1 MAGEGTTLKPTGPH
15 SRSFFNRISLIPFFA
30 FVGLGADSLSS
41 SSYGPEEAFLALPQ
55 SPHLI
60 VYVGTLTILTIW
72 AISASYCQIIELFPR
87 GGGGYLVASK
97 LLSPFFGLVSGS
109 ALLVDYILTIT
120 ISIASGVDAIYSLIP
135 PDSQHFKLEVQ
146 VICVALLTLLNL
158 RGIRESV
165 FPWIPIFVLFVLTH
179 AIAFAWSFFMHAS
192 QMPEVVQATISE
204 TKMVQSTYGFGAL
217 FFLLIKA
224 YSMGSGT
231 YTGIEAVSNG
241 MSIIREPKVKNA
253 KRTMVYIS
261 LSLALT
267 VSGLILSYLLY
278 RVQPEIG
285 RTLNSVLF
293 EKIGQEMGGIW
304 GSSFASIT
312 IFSEM
317 ALLFVAAETG
327 FLGGPQILANMAMD
341 RWVPHRFMTL
351 SDQYVMRHGLLLMG
365 LSAMAVMFYTH
376 GSVSMLVVLYS
387 LSVFITFTLSQ
398 LGMVIHWLQNRKQV
412 RGWLKKITINS
423 IGLVF
428 TVFVLISLTI
438 AKFKEGAWLTLL
450 VVGSIVLAGLAI
462 KRYYNMFINA
472 LSKIHRTIPAK
483 IGLANQPLLG
493 RKGHTAILFISSLQG
508 MPQHTLANLLML
520 FGDSIEQFVFLH
532 IGLIDAGNTK
542 GEAEIRGLKYY
553 VESESSKLVRF
564 MQERGYEAEAMTAIG
579 IDVGDEI
586 EKLTKEV
593 LHKFPHAIFFGGELV
608 LPADTPFSRW
618 LHNQTLHTIQRRMYQ
633 LEVPF
638 VTIPVYIKTED
649 LKTMNVTTGILGAK

>member
-1 MAGEGTTLKPTGPH
+1 MTAQGTTLKPTGPH
-15 SRSFFNRISLIPFFA
+15 SRSFFKSISLIPFFA

-41 SSYGPEEAFLALPQ
+41 SSYGPEEAFLALPHN
-55 SPHLI
+55 PHLI
-60 VYVGTLTILTIW
+60 VYVGALTILTIW

-135 PDSQHFKLEVQ
+135 PDAQNFQLEVK
-146 VICVALLTLLNL
+146 VICVVLLTILNL
-158 RGIRESV
+158 RGIRESI
-165 FPWIPIFVLFVLTH
+165 FPWIPVFVLFVLTH

-192 QMPEVVQATISE
+192 QMPEVVQGTITE
-204 TKMVQSTYGFGAL
+204 TKMIQSTYGFGAL

-241 MSIIREPKVKNA
+241 MSIIREPKVTNA

-267 VSGLILSYLLY
+267 VSGLILSFLLY

-304 GSSFASIT
+304 GSSFASVT

-341 RWVPHRFMTL
+341 RWLPHRFMTL
-351 SDQYVMRHGLLLMG
+351 SDHYVMRHGLLLMG
-365 LSAMAVMFYTH
+365 LSAIVVMIYTQ
-376 GSVSMLVVLYS
+376 GSVGMLVVLYS

-423 IGLVF
+423 IGLIF
-428 TVFVLISLTI
+428 TVFVLVSLTI
-438 AKFKEGAWLTLL
+438 VKFKDGAWLTLL
-450 VVGSIVLAGLAI
+450 VVGSIVLVGLSI
-462 KRYYNMFINA
+462 RRYYKLFINA
-472 LSKIHRTIPAK
+472 LSKIHRTVPAK
-483 IGLANQPLLG
+483 IGLSNQPLLG

-508 MPQHTLANLLML
+508 MSEHTLANLLML
-520 FGDSIEQFVFLH
+520 FGDSIDQFVFLH

-542 GEAEIRGLKYY
+542 GEEEIRGLKYY
-553 VESESSKLVRF
+553 VESESNKLVRF

-579 IDVGDEI
+579 IDIGDEI
-586 EKLTKEV
+586 ERLTKEV